1 MGMVS
6 LTAAPTTQHATRRPR
21 FRRHDPPPFRL
32 TEDDLAI
39 IRHVGSHRFLR
50 STHLV
55 QLIGRPADKV
65 LRRLSA
71 LYHHAYLD
79 RPRAQLDYLLTVG
92 SAPLIYALGNNGA
105 ALYARMD
112 GVDPAIVDWTD
123 KNRDVGRPYLD
134 HALMIADFM
143 VALECSA
150 RSRSDIKLL
159 SAHEILSGITPAI
172 GRTNAA
178 CTLTALVPGV
188 ADELSVTPDKVF
200 GLEFAETGRRNY
212 FCLEADRSTM
222 PITRRTLAQS
232 SFRKKLLVYHHAHQA
247 KRHIAQW
254 GIPGFRVLT
263 IAKSADRVDTMIQVL
278 GNITGGKGSNVFLF
292 ADTSAASSVD
302 PFNKVWITGKG
313 CRGQLID

>member
-1 MGMVS
+1 MIM

-32 TEDDLAI
+32 TADDLSI
-39 IRHVGSHRFLR
+39 ILHVGSHRFLR

-65 LRRLSA
+65 LRRLTA
-71 LYHHAYLD
+71 LYHHGYLD
-79 RPRAQLDYLLTVG
+79 RPRAQLDYLLIAG
-92 SAPLIYALGNNGA
+92 SAPLIYALGNKGA
-105 ALYARMD
+105 ALYAQFD
-112 GVDPAIVDWTD
+112 GVDLANVDWTD

-134 HALMIADFM
+134 HALMIAEFM
-143 VALECSA
+143 IALECSV
-150 RSRSDIKLL
+150 RSRADFKLL
-159 SAHEILSGITPAI
+159 SAREIVADAASMIERA
-172 GRTNAA
+172 NASR
-178 CTLTALVPGV
+178 TLTASVPGE

-200 GLEFAETGRRNY
+200 GLEFAATGRRNY

-263 IAKSADRVDTMIQVL
+263 IAKSAERIGSMIQVL
-278 GNITGGKGSNVFLF
+278 GNITGGKGSNVFMFSTLERITQTGGLGQ
-292 ADTSAASSVD
+292 A
-302 PFNKVWITGKG
+302 WINGK
-313 CRGQLID
+313 RNIVSLI

>member
-1 MGMVS
+1 MGMIS

-105 ALYARMD
+105 ALYARMA

-123 KNRDVGRPYLD
+123 KNREVGRPYLD

-143 VALECSA
+143 IALECSVRERA
-150 RSRSDIKLL
+150 DIKLL
-159 SAHEILSGITPAI
+159 SAGQILTDTAPAT
-172 GRTNAA
+172 GRADA
-178 CTLTALVPGV
+178 SWTLTASVPGV

-200 GLEFAETGRRNY
+200 GLEFAATGRRNY

-222 PITRRTLAQS
+222 PIARRTLAQS

-247 KRHIAQW
+247 KRHAAQW

-263 IAKSADRVDTMIQVL
+263 IARSADRVGSMIDVVTD
-278 GNITGGKGSNVFLF
+278 ITAGKGSNVFLF
-292 ADTSAASSVD
+292 ADAPSPFLGD
-302 PFNKVWITGKG
+302 PFAVDWLNGKG
-313 CRGQLID
+313 YRTQLFE